1 MKAVTEAVDD
11 YLKAI
16 FEIAGDEG
24 RASTVALAKRLSV
37 APASVTGM
45 LRKLADQDPPWVQYE
60 KHRGVRLAERGRLR
74 ALEVIRHHRLIEL
87 FLHDSLDYSWDEVHA
102 EAEKLEH
109 AISETFEDRIAQKL
123 GDPEID
129 PHGHPIPRKDGTIP
143 ERNEI
148 PLLDLAVGTETTVSR
163 VSDSDPDI
171 LRYLF
176 GLGIVPGAGIEVT
189 ERGPFDGPLILHVAD
204 QPEGRALGTRV
215 ARQIHVSA
223 LNASDLSS
231 DLSNALS
238 DAMSNG
244 EGNADQSPVETEQAP
259 AAKAVVEERE

>member
-1 MKAVTEAVDD
+1 MITTEAVDD

-24 RASTVALAKRLSV
+24 RASTDSLAKRLAV

-45 LRKLADQDPPWVQYE
+45 LRKLAEHPPPWVEYE
-60 KHRGVRLAERGRLR
+60 KHRGARLTASGRLR
-74 ALEVIRHHRLIEL
+74 ALEIIRHHRLIEL
-87 FLHDSLDYSWDEVHA
+87 FLHNSLGYSWDEVHA

-109 AISETFEDRIAQKL
+109 AISETFEDRIAKKL

-143 ERNEI
+143 QRDEI
-148 PLLDLAVGTETTVSR
+148 PLLELPVGSEATVSR

-176 GLGIVPGAGIEVT
+176 GLGIVPGAALVLG
-189 ERGPFDGPLILHVAD
+189 ERGPFDGPLLLKVD
-204 QPEGRALGTRV
+204 KVPDVRAIGMRV
-215 ARQIHVSA
+215 AKQIHVVA
-223 LNASDLSS
+223 ASVS
-231 DLSNALS
+231 
-238 DAMSNG
+238 
-244 EGNADQSPVETEQAP
+244 EEQEEVEL
-259 AAKAVVEERE
+259 AAESVE

>member
-223 LNASDLSS
+223 LNASD
-231 DLSNALS
+231 
-238 DAMSNG
+238 
-244 EGNADQSPVETEQAP
+244 PEQ
-259 AAKAVVEERE
+259 

>member
-1 MKAVTEAVDD
+1 MKPITEAVDD

-24 RASTVALAKRLSV
+24 RASTVVLAKRLTV

-45 LRKLADQDPPWVQYE
+45 LRKLAEQEPPWVQYE
-60 KHRGVRLAERGRLR
+60 KHRGVRLTERGRLR
-74 ALEVIRHHRLIEL
+74 ALEVIRHHRLLEL
-87 FLHDSLDYSWDEVHA
+87 FLHDSLGYSWDEVHA

-143 ERNEI
+143 ERSEI
-148 PLLDLAVGTETTVSR
+148 PLLDLPVGTETKVSR
-163 VSDSDPDI
+163 VSDNDAEI

-176 GLGIVPGAGIEVT
+176 GLGIVPGARIEVT
-189 ERGPFDGPLILHVAD
+189 ERGPFDGPLILQVED
-204 QPEGRALGTRV
+204 QPDGRALGTRV
-215 ARQIHVSA
+215 ARQIHVLARDSE
-223 LNASDLSS
+223 
-231 DLSNALS
+231 
-238 DAMSNG
+238 G
-244 EGNADQSPVETEQAP
+244 EGTPESTTTEARQETE
-259 AAKAVVEERE
+259 AKAVLEGTG